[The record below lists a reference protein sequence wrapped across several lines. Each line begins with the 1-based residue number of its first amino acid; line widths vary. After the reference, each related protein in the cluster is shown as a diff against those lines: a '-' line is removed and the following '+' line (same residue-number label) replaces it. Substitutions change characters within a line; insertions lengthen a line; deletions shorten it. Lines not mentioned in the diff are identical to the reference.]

1 MTTVQTVKTLPF
13 LLFVGQG
20 EFLLYETAK
29 WFICSINILKP
40 RQNGRHFA
48 DDIFKCIFLNEYVW
62 ISIKI
67 PLKSVPGGPPINI
80 VPTLVMIMA
89 WRRPGEKP
97 LSEPMLVRLPT
108 QWKSPFCSVES
119 YVGSLDKVH
128 GVVTI
133 RNTPVICW
141 SRGGG
146 GGGGVQG
153 IDLNS
158 CIEVM
163 TDIYMCT
170 LESRWLSK
178 WSHRVKPM
186 VLYVS
191 FYANKNI
198 LNNISELP
206 SLQSLIEN
214 ISHLHLFMRLV
225 SV

>member
-1 MTTVQTVKTLPF
+1 MCKKVSISNFICVRKKRIHVAMMTVQTVKTLPF

-29 WFICSINILKP
+29 LFICSINILKP

-141 SRGGG
+141 SRVGVGRGGG
-146 GGGGVQG
+146 AR
-153 IDLNS
+153 N
-158 CIEVM
+158 
-163 TDIYMCT
+163 
-170 LESRWLSK
+170 RSK
-178 WSHRVKPM
+178 LVHWSYDWH
-186 VLYVS
+186 LYVHIGI
-191 FYANKNI
+191 A
-198 LNNISELP
+198 
-206 SLQSLIEN
+206 LIE
-214 ISHLHLFMRLV
+214 
-225 SV
+225 